1 MVTLFYRYHTTRA
14 GRGRHLRPSPVPP
27 HPVLVYGVDDHH
39 VDEHAHGDAPRR
51 HEQRDPGVLAV
62 VGYADA
68 GGRTQHPERTD
79 VTHRDWEI
87 LHRVHRGGAVP
98 DADEAGR

>member
-1 MVTLFYRYHTTRA
+1 VTFGSGYTFLQVSYNANALQSAF
-14 GRGRHLRPSPVPP
+14 RPSPVPP
-27 HPVLVYGVDDHH
+27 HPVFVYGVDDHD

-68 GGRTQHPERTD
+68 GGRTQHP
-79 VTHRDWEI
+79 
-87 LHRVHRGGAVP
+87 
-98 DADEAGR
+98 